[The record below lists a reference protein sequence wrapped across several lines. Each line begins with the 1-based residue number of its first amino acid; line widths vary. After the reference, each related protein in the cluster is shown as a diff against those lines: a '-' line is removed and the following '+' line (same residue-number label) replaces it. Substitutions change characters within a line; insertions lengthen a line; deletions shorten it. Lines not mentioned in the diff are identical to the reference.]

1 MKRIVSL
8 FLILL
13 AFGVIWGNLLYAD
26 NGRTRLP
33 YLEDD
38 FSDMADLEAEV
49 LFGRDLAAR
58 ILGNYKASRDPG
70 LIRYVNLLGK
80 GLALYSGRP
89 ELEFHFIVL
98 DSSEINAFATPG
110 GYIFITAGALH
121 RMENEA
127 QLACVLAHEIAHVT
141 QKHVVRRLD
150 IKGEDDS
157 SFSALSSAIGSS
169 TAAVRTL
176 IEQSLDEAA
185 TILFEKGYKLKEEM
199 EADRVGIQI
208 AALAGYDPTQLGRF
222 LSLCKGFEKPDAS
235 YKGEHPQLE
244 VRLSSITQA
253 LKESGLEKN
262 NNAQVRRRF
271 YENVKQ

>member
-1 MKRIVSL
+1 MKRIISL
-8 FLILL
+8 LL
-13 AFGVIWGNLLYAD
+13 LLVLFGVVWGGALYSD
-26 NGRTRLP
+26 NGRTREP
-33 YLEDD
+33 FLEDD

-58 ILGNYKASRDPG
+58 ILGNYKASQDPV
-70 LIRYVNLLGK
+70 LIRYVNMLGK

-98 DSSEINAFATPG
+98 DSEEVNAFATPG
-110 GYIFITAGALH
+110 GYIFITTGALH

-127 QLACVLAHEIAHVT
+127 QLTCVLAHEIAHVT
-141 QKHVVRRLD
+141 QRHVVRRLD
-150 IKGEDDS
+150 IKGEDGS
-157 SFSALSSAIGSS
+157 SFSALSNAIGSS
-169 TAAVRTL
+169 TATVRTL
-176 IEQSLDEAA
+176 IEKTLDEAA
-185 TILFEKGYKLKEEM
+185 AILFEKGYKLKEEM

-235 YKGEHPQLE
+235 YKGEHPQLN
-244 VRLSSITQA
+244 VRLASIRKA

-271 YENVKQ
+271 YANVKN